1 MTLVTELPI
10 IIGDRISYDDKR
22 WISVLILIKLCKIAL
37 APTCT
42 KDMICYLRLL
52 IEEKLLSKS
61 YIQKQKNFSKNALHA
76 SLSISNIEAWAF
88 T

>member
-10 IIGDRISYDDKR
+10 IGDKIPYDDKR
-22 WISVLILIKLCKIAL
+22 WISVLILIKICKIAL

-42 KDMICYLRLL
+42 KDMICYLRLQ
-52 IEEKLLSKS
+52 IEQKLTSFKIL
-61 YIQKQKNFSKNALHA
+61 YPEAKNFSKNALHA